1 MSTRRNERLVNHY
14 EEQRKLKKHSTPFVK
29 LLSSE
34 EEEIDGEIFILES
47 WEKKQKFSPTTK
59 LRRYKK
65 GETVSK
71 IPSRDDPYII

>member
-1 MSTRRNERLVNHY
+1 MSTRRNERLVNFY
-14 EEQRKLKKHSTPFVK
+14 DEQRKLKKNSTPFVK

-34 EEEIDGEIFILES
+34 EQEIDGEIFILES

-65 GETVSK
+65 GEAVSK
-71 IPSRDDPYII
+71 IPTRDDPYII